1 MFKVPATHIHMNRLN
16 RLILRGGLLR
26 TMQPQTMNAVN
37 IVLRRSPAWKWAYV
51 AVNEELMKPIYY
63 LNKKDTAFNYVEIQ
77 WEPYLEEPQLL
88 VNNLILPPQPAILR
102 NFQIVVKLSDNDLS
116 HYASFIS
123 YHTKQFKKTI

>member
-77 WEPYLEEPQLL
+77 WEPYLEEPQIT
-88 VNNLILPPQPAILR
+88 VNNLILPQQPTVLR

-116 HYASFIS
+116 HYASFI
-123 YHTKQFKKTI
+123 